1 MPIVTAMG
9 IPKKTANKKLVDLKK
24 EIKHIVASIPEL
36 KLEEKDVTVLFPPD
50 LLQED
55 LGKEIILTVIGLF
68 DKPTR
73 TDKVRKRLADNLM
86 RIVKLKYFNN
96 SLVECLVYPFDPE
109 QGFATSAEM

>member
-1 MPIVTAMG
+1 MPIVNVTG
-9 IPKKTANKKLVDLKK
+9 IPNDTRWETLVKIK
-24 EIKHIVASIPEL
+24 EEIKHTVASIPEL
-36 KLEEKDVTVLFPPD
+36 GLEKKHVTVLFPPD
-50 LLQED
+50 LLQEN
-55 LGKEIILTVIGLF
+55 LGKEIIIMVVGLF